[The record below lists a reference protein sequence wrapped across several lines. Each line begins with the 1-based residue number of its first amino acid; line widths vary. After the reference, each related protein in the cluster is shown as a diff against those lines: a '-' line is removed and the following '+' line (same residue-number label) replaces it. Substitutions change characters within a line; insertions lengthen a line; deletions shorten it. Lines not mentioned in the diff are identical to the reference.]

1 MSAAAPPLLA
11 VGLSLGLIAVAQ
23 DDRAPW
29 FIWNASESVPVGL
42 YALHPSHMPSLGDLA
57 AVRLPLELTAW
68 VVERGYV
75 GADVLLLKRIAA
87 VPGMTVCR
95 SGLAISIDGVVIA
108 QVALTDRHGRTLPS
122 WFGCVTLKSDQV
134 FLLNAGVSDS
144 LDGRYFGP
152 LQIDSVIG
160 SAVPIWISGGASDA

>member
-23 DDRAPW
+23 ADRAPW

-42 YALHPSHMPSLGDLA
+42 YALHPSQMPSLGDLA
-57 AVRLPLELTAW
+57 AVRMSTMLTAW

-75 GADVLLLKRIAA
+75 GADVLLLKRTAA
-87 VPGMTVCR
+87 VSGMTVCR
-95 SGLAISIDGVVIA
+95 KGLAISIDGAVIA
-108 QVALTDRHGRTLPS
+108 QAAVTDRHGRALPR
-122 WFGCVTLKSDQV
+122 WFGCVTLTSDQV
-134 FLLNAGVSDS
+134 FLLNAGVADS

-160 SAVPIWISGGASDA
+160 SAVPIWISEGASDA